1 MEQNIPIEHINN
13 PDAPFNSP
21 FENSQKE
28 NYIKYPR
35 VIAEDIIDDDD
46 NDAAYWTND
55 DGDEFEI

>member
-35 VIAEDIIDDDD
+35 VIAEDIIDDDAFPD
-46 NDAAYWTND
+46 YYTND